1 MPRLIVI
8 IYLVTI
14 ALRIVLAALNVRH
27 RHLHGHVVPPEFADS
42 IEPKV
47 LRQSSTY
54 NAEREG
60 LGLVQLLFSTAVVVT
75 FLFAGGLAAYDHWVI
90 ELIDSHLLQG
100 VAFFV
105 GLQFASSLLELPFDA
120 IATFRIEQ
128 HHGFNRTTPRLF
140 TTDWLK
146 STLLGMVLVAGISAA
161 GLSLLD
167 AAPQWY
173 WLWFWVFGVGF
184 ALVLMLIAPYVI
196 EPLFIKTSP
205 LANVELAEA
214 VQRLAARV
222 GVKVTQ
228 VLEVDASRR
237 SAHSNAYFTGIGR
250 VKRVVLF
257 DTLLQR
263 LSAAEVLAVLGHE
276 LGHWKLRHVT
286 KRLVS
291 VALFGL
297 LCLYAAAKVLAW
309 DEFPSWVG
317 LAHPSVPAEL
327 VMLAFLANIL
337 GFVVTPF
344 SAYWSRCHE
353 WQADAFANR
362 IVGAPRDLASALV
375 KLARDNLTNLHPHP
389 VYAAFYHSHPP
400 TVERVR
406 KLLGACS

>member
-1 MPRLIVI
+1 VPRLLI
-8 IYLVTI
+8 IAYLVTV
-14 ALRIVLAALNVRH
+14 ALRVVLAALNLH
-27 RHLHGHVVPPEFADS
+27 YRHLHRHTVPPEFAHG

-47 LRQSSTY
+47 LLQSSRY

-60 LGLVQLLFSTAVVVT
+60 LGLFQLLFSALVVVT
-75 FLFAGGLAAYDHWVI
+75 FLFAGGLATYDRWI
-90 ELIDSHLLQG
+90 LALIDSRLLQG
-100 VAFFV
+100 VAFFA
-105 GLQFASSLLELPFDA
+105 GLQLASSLLELPFDA

-128 HHGFNRTTPRLF
+128 RHGFNRTPLRLF
-140 TTDWLK
+140 IADWLK
-146 STLLGMVLVAGISAA
+146 STLLGMVLVVGASAA

-173 WLWFWVFGVGF
+173 WFWFWVFGVVF
-184 ALVLMLIAPYVI
+184 AVVLMLIAPYVI

-205 LANVELAEA
+205 LANVELAAA
-214 VQRLAARV
+214 VQQLADRV

-257 DTLLQR
+257 DTLLER
-263 LSAAEVLAVLGHE
+263 LSAVEVLAVLGHE

-286 KRLVS
+286 KRLAS

-297 LCLYAAAKVLAW
+297 LCLYAASRLLQWA
-309 DEFPSWVG
+309 EFPAWVG

-337 GFVVTPF
+337 GFIVTPL
-344 SAYWSRCHE
+344 SAFWSRCHE
-353 WQADAFANR
+353 WQADAFAKR
-362 IVGAPRDLASALV
+362 LVGDPSDLASALV

-389 VYAAFYHSHPP
+389 AYAAFYHSHPSTP
-400 TVERVR
+400 ERVR
-406 KLLGACS
+406 RLLARTT